1 MSNVHMSTC
10 LSNNTEIQVYHHE
23 PHFVD
28 ILKFSNFL
36 EIQINLKFSDQL
48 LLSLLAKIKC
58 KIF

>member
-1 MSNVHMSTC
+1 MSTC